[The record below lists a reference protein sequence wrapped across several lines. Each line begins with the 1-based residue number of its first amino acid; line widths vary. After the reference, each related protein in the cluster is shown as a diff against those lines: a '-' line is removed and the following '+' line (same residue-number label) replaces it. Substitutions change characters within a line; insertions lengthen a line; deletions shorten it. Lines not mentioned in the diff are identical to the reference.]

1 MFDIRGDKISL
12 NTEDLAIPPF
22 RDHYNSAKNKSSAL
36 KEIEYVVWL
45 HKWNTPYEAYPLET
59 RAATVAKDVFRD
71 EKYVPTAEVKE
82 LEKRFIEFQETPG
95 TRLLSASQ
103 TAAEG
108 LIAALN
114 DYSQGNMDIDTAIKV
129 TRILK
134 DVGNIVKSLD
144 IAMKQ
149 AKAEQLDSG
158 RVKGGGIIGR
168 YEIPRQ

>member
-1 MFDIRGDKISL
+1 MFDIKGDKISI
-12 NTEDLAIPPF
+12 NTQDLAVPPF
-22 RDHYNSAKNKSSAL
+22 REHYNKAKDKSQAL

-45 HKWNTPYEAYPLET
+45 YKWNTPYEAYPADT
-59 RAATVAKDVFRD
+59 RASIVAKDVFQD
-71 EKYVPTAEVKE
+71 EKYVPDADVQE
-82 LEKRFIEFQETPG
+82 LIKRFNEFQETPG

-134 DVGNIVKSLD
+134 DVGSIVKSLD

-149 AKAEQLDSG
+149 AKAEQLETG
-158 RVKGGGIIGR
+158 RVKGGGVIGR
-168 YEIPRQ
+168 YEIPR

>member
-12 NTEDLAIPPF
+12 NAEDLAIPPF
-22 RDHYNSAKNKSSAL
+22 KDHYNNAKDKSLAL
-36 KEIEYVVWL
+36 KEIEYIVWL

-59 RAATVAKDVFRD
+59 RASTVAKDIFGD
-71 EKYVPTAEVKE
+71 SKYKPSAEVEE
-82 LEKRFIEFQETPG
+82 LAKRFIEFQETPG

-114 DYSQGNMDIDTAIKV
+114 DYSKGLMDIDTAIKV

-149 AKAEQLDSG
+149 AKAEQIESG
-158 RVKGGGIIGR
+158 KVKGGGIIGL
-168 YEIPRQ
+168 YETVK

>member
-1 MFDIRGDKISL
+1 MFDIQGDKIRLS
-12 NTEDLAIPPF
+12 TEDLAIPPF
-22 RDHYNSAKNKSSAL
+22 KDHYNNAKDKQKAL

-45 HKWNTPYEAYPLET
+45 HKWNTPYEAYPVNQ
-59 RAATVAKDVFRD
+59 RPVVVAKDVFKD
-71 EKYVPTAEVKE
+71 EHYVPSEEVKE
-82 LEKRFIEFQETPG
+82 LARRFLEFQETPG

-114 DYSQGNMDIDTAIKV
+114 DYSKGLMDIDTAIKV

-149 AKAEQLDSG
+149 AKAEQLESG
-158 RVKGGGIIGR
+158 RVKGGGIIGL
-168 YEIPRQ
+168 YETVK

>member
-1 MFDIRGDKISL
+1 MFDIKGDKISL
-12 NTEDLAIPPF
+12 STEDLAIPPF
-22 RDHYNSAKNKSSAL
+22 REYYEQAKDKSLAL

-45 HKWNTPYEAYPLET
+45 YKWNTPYEAYPLEK
-59 RAATVAKDVFRD
+59 RASVVGKDVFQD
-71 EKYVPTAEVKE
+71 EKYVPTAELKQ
-82 LEKRFIEFQETPG
+82 LAKRFNEFQETPG

-144 IAMKQ
+144 VAMKQ
-149 AKAEQLDSG
+149 AKAEQLETG
-158 RVKGGGIIGR
+158 RVKGGGVIGL
-168 YEIPRQ
+168 YEM

>member
-12 NTEDLAIPPF
+12 NAEDLAIPPF
-22 RDHYNSAKNKSSAL
+22 KDHYNAAKDKSLAL
-36 KEIEYVVWL
+36 KEIEYIIWL
-45 HKWNTPYEAYPLET
+45 YRWNTPYEAYPLDK
-59 RAATVAKDVFRD
+59 RPAVVAKDVFKD
-71 EKYVPTAEVKE
+71 EKYVPTADVEE
-82 LEKRFIEFQETPG
+82 LAKRFREFQETPG
-95 TRLLSASQ
+95 TRLLAASQ

-144 IAMKQ
+144 TAMKQ
-149 AKAEQLDSG
+149 AKAEQLETG
-158 RVKGGGIIGR
+158 KVKGGGVIGL
-168 YEIPRQ
+168 YEMQ

>member
-1 MFDIRGDKISL
+1 MFDIQGDKIQLSK
-12 NTEDLAIPPF
+12 EDLAIPPF
-22 RDHYNSAKNKSSAL
+22 KYHCNNATDKQRAL

-45 HKWNTPYEAYPLET
+45 HKWNTPYEAYPIDQRPLV
-59 RAATVAKDVFRD
+59 VAKDVFKD
-71 EKYVPTAEVKE
+71 ENYIPSDEVKE
-82 LEKRFIEFQETPG
+82 LARRFLEFQETPG

-114 DYSQGNMDIDTAIKV
+114 DYSKGIMDIDTAIKV

-149 AKAEQLDSG
+149 AKTEQLEAG
-158 RVKGGGIIGR
+158 RIKGGGVIGL
-168 YEIPRQ
+168 YETVR

>member
-1 MFDIRGDKISL
+1 MLHRNSTFKDK
-12 NTEDLAIPPF
+12 
-22 RDHYNSAKNKSSAL
+22 
-36 KEIEYVVWL
+36 
-45 HKWNTPYEAYPLET
+45 
-59 RAATVAKDVFRD
+59 
-71 EKYVPTAEVKE
+71 KYIPTAEVKE
-82 LEKRFIEFQETPG
+82 LAKRFIEFQETPG

-149 AKAEQLDSG
+149 AKAEQLETG
-158 RVKGGGIIGR
+158 RVKGGGVIGL
-168 YEIPRQ
+168 YEM

>member
-1 MFDIRGDKISL
+1 MFDIKGDKISL
-12 NTEDLAIPPF
+12 NTQDLAVPPF
-22 RDHYNSAKNKSSAL
+22 KEHYNKAKDKSQAL

-45 HKWNTPYEAYPLET
+45 YKWNTPYEAYPADT
-59 RAATVAKDVFRD
+59 RASIVAKDVFQD
-71 EKYVPTAEVKE
+71 EKYVPDADVQE
-82 LEKRFIEFQETPG
+82 LIKRFNEFQETPG

-134 DVGNIVKSLD
+134 DVGSIVKSLD

-149 AKAEQLDSG
+149 AKAEQLETG

-168 YEIPRQ
+168 YEIPR

>member
-1 MFDIRGDKISL
+1 MFDIQGDRVKL

-22 RDHYNSAKNKSSAL
+22 KDHYNNAKDKGQAL

-45 HKWNTPYEAYPLET
+45 HKWNTPYTAYPAKE
-59 RAATVAKDVFRD
+59 RAQIVAKDVFNND
-71 EKYVPTAEVKE
+71 KYIPSEEVRV
-82 LEKRFIEFQETPG
+82 LEKRFEEFQETPG
-95 TRLLSASQ
+95 TRLLTASQ

-114 DYSQGNMDIDTAIKV
+114 DYSSTAMDIDTAIKV

-149 AKAEQLDSG
+149 AKAEMLETG
-158 RVKGGGIIGR
+158 KIKGGGTIGL
-168 YEIPRQ
+168 YEM

>member
-1 MFDIRGDKISL
+1 MFDIQGDKIKLS
-12 NTEDLAIPPF
+12 TEDLAIPPF
-22 RDHYNSAKNKSSAL
+22 KDHYNNAEDKQKAL

-45 HKWNTPYEAYPLET
+45 HKWNTPYEAYPVNQ
-59 RAATVAKDVFRD
+59 RPVVVAKDVFKD
-71 EKYVPTAEVKE
+71 EHYVPSEEVKE
-82 LEKRFIEFQETPG
+82 LARRFLEFQETPG

-114 DYSQGNMDIDTAIKV
+114 DYSKGLMDIDTAIKV

-149 AKAEQLDSG
+149 AKAEQLESG
-158 RVKGGGIIGR
+158 RVKGGGIIGL
-168 YEIPRQ
+168 YETVK

>member
-1 MFDIRGDKISL
+1 MFDIKGDKISL
-12 NTEDLAIPPF
+12 STEDLAIPPF
-22 RDHYNSAKNKSSAL
+22 KQHYNNAKDKSSAL
-36 KEIEYVVWL
+36 KEIEYIVWL
-45 HKWNTPYEAYPLET
+45 YKWNTPYEAYPIDK
-59 RAATVAKDVFRD
+59 RPSVVARDIFGD

-82 LEKRFIEFQETPG
+82 LAKRFIEFQETPG

-103 TAAEG
+103 MAAEG

-144 IAMKQ
+144 VAMKQ
-149 AKAEQLDSG
+149 AKAEQLETG
-158 RVKGGGIIGR
+158 KIKGGGIIGR
-168 YEIPRQ
+168 YEI

>member
-12 NTEDLAIPPF
+12 NAEDLAIPPF
-22 RDHYNSAKNKSSAL
+22 KDHYNNAKDKSQAL
-36 KEIEYVVWL
+36 KEIEYIVWL
-45 HKWNTPYEAYPLET
+45 YKWNTPYEAYPVDQ
-59 RAATVAKDVFRD
+59 RPKIVAKDVFKD

-82 LEKRFIEFQETPG
+82 LAKRFNEFQETPG

-103 TAAEG
+103 SAAEG

-114 DYSQGNMDIDTAIKV
+114 EYSQGNMDIDTAIKV

-149 AKAEQLDSG
+149 AKAEQLETG
-158 RVKGGGIIGR
+158 RVKGGGVIGR
-168 YEIPRQ
+168 YEI

>member
-12 NTEDLAIPPF
+12 NAEDLAIPPF
-22 RDHYNSAKNKSSAL
+22 KDYYNNAKDKSLAL
-36 KEIEYVVWL
+36 KEIEYIIWL
-45 HKWNTPYEAYPLET
+45 YRWNTPYEAYPIDK
-59 RAATVAKDVFRD
+59 RASIVGKDVFQD
-71 EKYVPTAEVKE
+71 EKYVPTAELKQ
-82 LEKRFIEFQETPG
+82 LAKRFNEFQETPG

-134 DVGNIVKSLD
+134 DVGSIVKSLD

-149 AKAEQLDSG
+149 AKAEQLETG
-158 RVKGGGIIGR
+158 KVKGGGVIGL
-168 YEIPRQ
+168 YEMK

>member
-12 NTEDLAIPPF
+12 NAEDLAIPPF
-22 RDHYNSAKNKSSAL
+22 KDYYNNAKDKSLAL
-36 KEIEYVVWL
+36 KEIEYIIWL
-45 HKWNTPYEAYPLET
+45 YKWNTPYEAYPIEK
-59 RAATVAKDVFRD
+59 RASIVGKDVFQD
-71 EKYVPTAEVKE
+71 EKYVPTAELKQ
-82 LEKRFIEFQETPG
+82 LAKRFNEFQETPG

-134 DVGNIVKSLD
+134 DVGSIVKSLD

-149 AKAEQLDSG
+149 AKAEQLETG
-158 RVKGGGIIGR
+158 RVKGGGVIGL
-168 YEIPRQ
+168 YEM

>member
-1 MFDIRGDKISL
+1 MFDIQGDKIQLSK
-12 NTEDLAIPPF
+12 EDLAIPPF
-22 RDHYNSAKNKSSAL
+22 KDHYNNAKDKQQAL
-36 KEIEYVVWL
+36 KEIEYVIWL
-45 HKWNTPYEAYPLET
+45 HKWNTPYEAYPIDK
-59 RAATVAKDVFRD
+59 RPFVVAKDVFKD
-71 EKYVPTAEVKE
+71 EHYVPSEEVQE
-82 LEKRFIEFQETPG
+82 LARRFVEFQETPG

-114 DYSQGNMDIDTAIKV
+114 DYSKGIMDIDTAIKV

-149 AKAEQLDSG
+149 AKAEQVESG
-158 RVKGGGIIGR
+158 RVKGGGIIGL
-168 YEIPRQ
+168 YETVR

>member
-1 MFDIRGDKISL
+1 MFDIKGDKISL
-12 NTEDLAIPPF
+12 NTQDLAVPPF
-22 RDHYNSAKNKSSAL
+22 KEHYNKAKDKSQAL

-45 HKWNTPYEAYPLET
+45 YKWNTPYEAYPADT
-59 RAATVAKDVFRD
+59 RASIVAKDIFQD
-71 EKYVPTAEVKE
+71 EKYVPDADVQE
-82 LEKRFIEFQETPG
+82 LIKRFNEFQETPG

-134 DVGNIVKSLD
+134 DVGSIVKSLD

-149 AKAEQLDSG
+149 AKAEQLETG

-168 YEIPRQ
+168 YEIPR

>member
-1 MFDIRGDKISL
+1 MFDIKGDRISL

-22 RDHYNSAKNKSSAL
+22 REHYNNAKDKSQAL
-36 KEIEYVVWL
+36 KEIEYIVWL
-45 HKWNTPYEAYPLET
+45 YKWNTPYEAYPLDT
-59 RAATVAKDVFRD
+59 RPKVVAKDLFGT
-71 EKYVPTAEVKE
+71 EEYVPTAEVKE
-82 LEKRFIEFQETPG
+82 LAKRFQEFQETPG

-149 AKAEQLDSG
+149 AKAEQLETG

-168 YEIPRQ
+168 YEIPR